1 MAVNVVMCSF
11 SIPVPGGH
19 LYLNDVVICVAAIV
33 LDPVSAFLTGG
44 VGAFLGD
51 LIFYPLPMFVSLVSH
66 GLQAAAISLI
76 AHYALKKHPGGGI
89 GNRGRGR
96 CCDHGDG
103 LHAREDLCLQHV

>member
-1 MAVNVVMCSF
+1 MKTSSRRHASLIRLCLGAILMAVNVVMCSF

-51 LIFYPLPMFVSLVSH
+51 LIFYPLPPTVC
-66 GLQAAAISLI
+66 
-76 AHYALKKHPGGGI
+76 K
-89 GNRGRGR
+89 RR
-96 CCDHGDG
+96 
-103 LHAREDLCLQHV
+103 